1 LEQLILEQGKKAK
14 EAARDLASLSSEV
27 KDRVLMAMAELLIK
41 RQDSI
46 LRANQEDLREAR
58 EKGLAASL
66 LDRLLL
72 TEDRIEAMAEGLRE
86 IAFLPDPVGEISEIS
101 TRPNGLRVGKMRSP
115 LGVVGIIYEARP
127 NVTVDATGLCLK
139 AGNSVL
145 LRGGS
150 EAIRSNQALVQVLKE
165 ALIERGLSE
174 NSVQLIQ
181 STDRDAVVIMAKMDQ
196 YLDVIIPRGG
206 RQLIKRVT
214 EAATVPVIQTGVGN
228 CHIYLDEKADLEK
241 AVPIIKNAKC
251 QRPGVCNAL
260 ETLLVHQSIGEVIL
274 PQIGEALTEGGVL
287 LKGCPK
293 TQKFIPNAEL
303 ATEEDWATE
312 YLDLTLAI
320 KVVDSY
326 REALDHIH
334 QFSTGHSEAI
344 ITEDY
349 SKALDFL
356 KQVDSATVYVNASTR
371 FTDGNQFGLGAEVGI
386 STQKLHVRG
395 PMGVKDLTTQKY
407 VIFGNGQIRS

>member
-1 LEQLILEQGKKAK
+1 MQELILEQGKKAK
-14 EAARDLASLSSEV
+14 EAARELAGLSSET
-27 KDRVLMAMAELLIK
+27 KDMVLVAMAELIVK
-41 RQDSI
+41 RQNLI
-46 LRANQEDLREAR
+46 LKANQRDLREAR

-72 TEDRIEAMAEGLRE
+72 TEDRIESMAEGLKK
-86 IAFLPDPVGEISEIS
+86 IASLPDPVGEISEIV
-101 TRPNGLRVGKMRSP
+101 TRPNGLQVGKMRSP

-150 EAIRSNQALVQVLKE
+150 EAILSNQALVQVLKE

-181 STDRDAVVIMAKMDQ
+181 STDRDAVLVMAKMDQ

-206 RQLIKRVT
+206 QQLIKRVI
-214 EAATVPVIQTGVGN
+214 EVATVPVIQTGVGN
-228 CHIYLDEKADLEK
+228 CHIYLDERADLEK
-241 AVPIIKNAKC
+241 AIPIVKNAKC

-260 ETLLVHQSIGEVIL
+260 ETLLVHQSIAATVL
-274 PQIGEALTEGGVL
+274 PRIDEALKEAGVL
-287 LKGCPK
+287 LKGCQK
-293 TQKFIPNAEL
+293 TQKIIPDAEA
-303 ATEEDWATE
+303 ATEIDWATE
-312 YLDLTLAI
+312 YLDLTLAVR
-320 KVVDSY
+320 VVDSY
-326 REALDHIH
+326 QEALDHIN

-344 ITEDY
+344 VTEDY

-356 KQVDSATVYVNASTR
+356 KKVDSSTVYVNASTR

-407 VIFGNGQIRS
+407 IIFGNGQIRS